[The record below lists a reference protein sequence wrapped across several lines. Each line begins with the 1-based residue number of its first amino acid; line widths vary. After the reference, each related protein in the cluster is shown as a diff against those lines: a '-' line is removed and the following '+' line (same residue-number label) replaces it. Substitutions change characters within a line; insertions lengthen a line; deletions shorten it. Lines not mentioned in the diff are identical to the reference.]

1 VPSQAN
7 SNARA
12 LNCGRASAI
21 QIVTSVLSCVLP
33 ITTASV
39 AEEMRWRVADH
50 GDTLSLY
57 TAEFDDG
64 TDFIGPLNFECV
76 RGKNHLVVRGDLD
89 ETGRIA
95 LADLMRQNGYP
106 IVTVPETK
114 YASVIEPRYS
124 EMTGWQFEFSIAPAE
139 QGLSSFAR
147 TGVFEF
153 EIGKTPV
160 RYEFT
165 PGLEAISA
173 FQEACRKAAP

>member
-1 VPSQAN
+1 VSSRTQPDAAPLDCPRVS
-7 SNARA
+7 A
-12 LNCGRASAI
+12 LHI
-21 QIVTSVLSCVLP
+21 LTSVLTSCVLP
-33 ITTASV
+33 VITATAQ
-39 AEEMRWRVADH
+39 EMRWRVADH

-64 TDFIGPLNFECV
+64 TDFIGPLNFECS
-76 RGKNHLVVRGDLD
+76 RGKNHFVVRGDLD

-114 YASVIEPRYS
+114 NASLIEPRYS
-124 EMTGWQFEFSIAPAE
+124 EMTGWQFEFSISPAE

-165 PGLEAISA
+165 PGLEAISV
-173 FQEACRKAAP
+173 FQEACRKAVP

>member
-1 VPSQAN
+1 
-7 SNARA
+7 
-12 LNCGRASAI
+12 
-21 QIVTSVLSCVLP
+21 
-33 ITTASV
+33 
-39 AEEMRWRVADH
+39 MRWRVADH

-64 TDFIGPLNFECV
+64 TDFIGPLNFECL
-76 RGKNHLVVRGDLD
+76 RGKNHFVVRGDLD
-89 ETGRIA
+89 EAGRLA
-95 LADLMRQNGYP
+95 LADLMRQNEHP

-114 YASVIEPRYS
+114 HAATIEPRYS
-124 EMTGWQFEFSIAPAE
+124 EMNGWQFEFWIAPEE

-165 PGLEAISA
+165 PGLEAIST